1 MDSWK
6 HSDIL
11 TMLEGGNQQ
20 LEGFFSRHYLSTTSS
35 SSNTTTNTTTTKNDN
50 NNILYNRYKTN
61 AAKFYKEQLDL
72 HVQRVIENGWY
83 KGRQCNRELT
93 KIKTKKKKRSSGTRS
108 IMDKKQGLGV
118 LVVQKEMNGI
128 VACQ

>member
-20 LEGFFSRHYLSTTSS
+20 LEGFFSRHYLSSS
-35 SSNTTTNTTTTKNDN
+35 IKSNTLTKCNM
-50 NNILYNRYKTN
+50 YNRYQTN
-61 AAKFYKEQLDL
+61 AAKFYKKQLDL
-72 HVQRVIENGWY
+72 HVQIVIENGWY
-83 KGRQCNRELT
+83 KGRQYNREMT
-93 KIKTKKKKRSSGTRS
+93 KTKTKKKKKDEKKRSSMC
-108 IMDKKQGLGV
+108 IIDKKQR
-118 LVVQKEMNGI
+118 LVVPVQNEMNGI